1 MPSSPGRREEER
13 REGEGGRKTEKE
25 EGGRKK
31 ERERAVSTNRLGETE
46 GGRERGRERGRKGG
60 RKGGREGGREE
71 RKGTAGRGI
80 GEIKEADQDG
90 ELCNSNAQTQKHKCA
105 TRARVPES
113 LKRDNG
119 INALALDSRSLQAG
133 MCACMNAKSG
143 TRKATQRSE
152 NQHVATQHSGLD
164 GLFQPAPMCPLRRLP
179 SAHSALRG

>member
-1 MPSSPGRREEER
+1 MPSSPGRREGGRRREENRKGGRREEER
-13 REGEGGRKTEKE
+13 KRESSVDKQIGRD
-25 EGGRKK
+25 RRR
-31 ERERAVSTNRLGETE
+31 ERERE
-46 GGRERGRERGRKGG
+46 RERGRKGG